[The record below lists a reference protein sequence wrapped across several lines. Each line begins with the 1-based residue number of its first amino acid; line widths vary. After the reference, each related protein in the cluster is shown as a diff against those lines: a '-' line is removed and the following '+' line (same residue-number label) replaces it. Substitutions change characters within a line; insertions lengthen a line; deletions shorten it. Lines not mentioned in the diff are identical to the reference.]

1 MILFF
6 LKKNL
11 KVKCIN
17 ELKLAMLCHLGSQ
30 FLKPGKTGVRHT
42 KRVKCINGPETW
54 HYSPQTLKIRKT
66 GARTCQPIENRLKS
80 YLLKPNIDVASK
92 TGFIKT

>member
-17 ELKLAMLCHLGSQ
+17 ELKLAMLCHLSSQ
-30 FLKPGKTGVRHT
+30 ILKTGKTGVRT
-42 KRVKCINGPETW
+42 
-54 HYSPQTLKIRKT
+54 
-66 GARTCQPIENRLKS
+66 
-80 YLLKPNIDVASK
+80 
-92 TGFIKT
+92 